1 MISSFFK
8 SSNVVAAPCACN
20 ALLPPKPV
28 QKMIASAAPR
38 DDFFIF
44 ETNSG
49 RTLDDGQPDHS
60 ALADAA
66 PGPARIH
73 GISAH
78 VHRIACTRDLD
89 YDAAH
94 ARSLPAHGRNTCS

>member
-8 SSNVVAAPCACN
+8 SSNVVAAPCAGHT
-20 ALLPPKPV
+20 LLPSKPV
-28 QKMIASAAPR
+28 QRMIASAAAR

-44 ETNSG
+44 ETISA
-49 RTLDDGQPDHS
+49 RTLNDGKPDHS

-78 VHRIACTRDLD
+78 VHRVACTRDLD

-94 ARSLPAHGRNTCS
+94 ARSLPAHGR